1 MIAKALHTAI
11 EVAKSECLGSL
22 RTTLIMMNDYSSSD
36 QLNAAYMQKI
46 SNNADVLEPGQ
57 INDVKI
63 QHIWNNL
70 AYRAIDPNSLLPPVE
85 HSLPLP
91 IEATTYI
98 ANEKIDSCVEKL
110 KKFPIPKREKDAE
123 TLENNSTTAM

>member
-1 MIAKALHTAI
+1 ML
-11 EVAKSECLGSL
+11 
-22 RTTLIMMNDYSSSD
+22 NDYSPSVE
-36 QLNAAYMQKI
+36 LNAADMENV
-46 SNNADVLEPGQ
+46 SNNILKGTLHLLCIACIYADVLEPGQ